1 MFIQD
6 PKTFVRGAGMG
17 VLLAGLA
24 VWIGWAFEIESLK
37 SVFSGLVTMKAN
49 TAFGL
54 ALSGLSLALL
64 AQEKRLPQRLTAAL
78 PAFLVTALGALS
90 LSEYFFGW
98 NLGIDEFFFRDRG
111 AMIDVSQPGRMSPS
125 SAFCFILVGSA
136 LGFAATPALP
146 RLRSPLLAASG
157 SALLWIGGVALL
169 GQISNALFHFRIWN
183 YFGMA
188 MHTALA
194 FALLG
199 GGLLVLARREGEL
212 RWNLERPV
220 SIGFL
225 VAIAIMLTAAGAS
238 WDHTNHLERAALSV
252 SRIQEALR
260 DIAEVKLHFSE
271 LENSE
276 RGYVLSGQESLLTP
290 RAAAMEKIHS
300 SLAELRKHAETD
312 SELPDRLAKLESLIA
327 RSGQFQDRVISAR
340 QKEGLPGAQRV
351 LEGANGQ
358 PLTSEIDELLG
369 VMQDAENAQLV
380 HRRNDVQTASTAT
393 FLLLPIGVFL
403 SLTILSTGLF
413 LLNTGVGERLATEEK
428 LKVSLR
434 EVSDLQQQFRTMV
447 DAIPQLAWTASAN
460 GAVFWYNQRWY
471 DYTGTTPA
479 EMEGDGWQKLHDPAL
494 LPKVMERWKDS
505 LSTGFPFEME
515 FPLRAADGHYGWF
528 LTRVLPFRDS
538 TGKITHWFGT
548 NTDLSQ
554 KRAAEEQIQQL
565 NLTLEHRVAERT
577 AQLELANKELE
588 AFSYSVS
595 HDLRA
600 PLRAVDGFSHAVL
613 EDYGPLLPS
622 EGRRYLQ
629 TVRDG
634 AQRMGALIDDLLAF
648 SRLSRATLTEQSVKV
663 DKLVK
668 SILVDVKAEQP
679 ERVISIQVGDLP
691 PCRGDSSLLRQ
702 AWTNLISNA
711 FKYTRPRGDGAEIE
725 IGCQRG
731 PETIY
736 FIRDN
741 GAGFDMRYA
750 HKLFGVFQ
758 RLHRADQF
766 EGTGVGLAIVQRV
779 IHRHGGRIWAEA
791 ALDRGATF
799 YFTLKEENPT

>member
-6 PKTFVRGAGMG
+6 PKTFVRGAGIG

-24 VWIGWAFEIESLK
+24 VWIGWVFGIEPLK
-37 SVFSGLVTMKAN
+37 SVFPGLVTMKAN

-64 AQEKRLPQRLTAAL
+64 AQDGLPQRLSAAV
-78 PAFLVTALGALS
+78 PAFLVAAIGALS

-98 NLGIDEFFFRDRG
+98 NLGIDEFFFRDTG
-111 AMIDVSQPGRMSPS
+111 TTVDASQPGRMSPS

-136 LGFAATPALP
+136 LGLAATSTLP
-146 RLRSPLLAASG
+146 RLRAPLLAASG
-157 SALLWIGGVALL
+157 AVLLWIGGVAML
-169 GQISNALFHFRIWN
+169 GQISNGLFHFRIWN

-188 MHTALA
+188 IHTALA
-194 FALLG
+194 FSVLG
-199 GGLLVLARREGEL
+199 SGLLVLARKEGEM

-220 SIGFL
+220 AIGFL
-225 VAIAIMLTAAGAS
+225 IAITIMLTAAGS
-238 WDHTNHLERAALSV
+238 SGDHTNNLERAALSV
-252 SRIQEALR
+252 GRIQEALR
-260 DIAEVKLHFSE
+260 DIAEVRLHLSE

-276 RGYVLSGQESLLTP
+276 QGYVLSGQESLLAP
-290 RAAAMEKIHS
+290 RATAMEKLHS
-300 SLAELRKHAETD
+300 ALTKLWKRAETD
-312 SELPDRLAKLESLIA
+312 SELPDRLAELEALIA
-327 RSGQFQDRVISAR
+327 RNGQLQDQIILAR
-340 QKEGLPGAQRV
+340 QKEGLPAAQRV
-351 LEGANGQ
+351 LQGATGQ
-358 PLTSEIDELLG
+358 SLTAEMDELLG

-380 HRRNDVQTASTAT
+380 HRRNDVRTASTST

-413 LLNTGVGERLATEEK
+413 LLNTGVGERLVAEEK

-434 EVSDLQQQFRTMV
+434 EVSELQQQFRTMV
-447 DAIPQLAWTASAN
+447 DAIPQLAWTASAD
-460 GAVFWYNQRWY
+460 GAIFWYNQRWY
-471 DYTGTTPA
+471 DYTGTTPS

-494 LPKVMERWKDS
+494 LPKVMERWKES
-505 LSTGFPFEME
+505 LSTGVPFEME

-577 AQLELANKELE
+577 EQLELANKELE

-613 EDYGPLLPS
+613 EDYGNLLPS

-679 ERVISIQVGDLP
+679 ERVIAIRVGDLP

-711 FKYTRPRGDGAEIE
+711 FKYTRPRGDQAEIE

-731 PETIY
+731 PETVY